1 MWRAFKHKLANLLH
15 IFGSS
20 PKMFLQV
27 LGIGLFGVALVVLS
41 VPFLLG
47 YRIGAE
53 PSPSDVIVP
62 LASKSR
68 LERAAY
74 ARSLVERDVAPRVLS
89 TLVDPECVRAGRLP
103 QACASGV
110 RNTVDEAL
118 LMRRVFTA
126 EGVRRATI
134 VTSGYHVPRAT
145 VIFWIVFLGSQIE
158 VSVVAPPESPPTGK
172 RLIRELWKF
181 LPSVGAAVVG
191 RFSPLLYGWINQQIY
206 EDMKSGS

>member
-1 MWRAFKHKLANLLH
+1 MGRPLKPKFANLLH

-20 PKMFLQV
+20 PKMFLKV
-27 LGIGLFGVALVVLS
+27 LGIGLFGVALVVVS
-41 VPFLLG
+41 VPFLPA

-53 PSPSDVIVP
+53 LPPSDVIVA
-62 LASKSR
+62 LATKNR
-68 LERAAY
+68 PERAAY
-74 ARSLVERDVAPRVLS
+74 ARSLVERDVAPRMLS

-118 LMRRVFTA
+118 LMRRVLTA
-126 EGVRRATI
+126 DGVRQATI
-134 VTSGYHVPRAT
+134 VTSGYHVPRAR
-145 VIFWIVFLGSQIE
+145 VIFWIVFLGSRIE
-158 VSVVAPPESPPTGK
+158 VSVIAPPGSPPTGK
-172 RLIRELWKF
+172 KVTREMWKF
-181 LPSVGAAVVG
+181 FPSVGAAVVG